1 MIRLLLHDCDL
12 LDFGA
17 PVAFVRQGRFAR
29 DDGLL
34 DWLISKTVSS
44 LLQLFDLLNASM
56 AEVSNLLLV
65 HFLYLDGLEVADLY
79 EILEVTR

>member
-1 MIRLLLHDCDL
+1 M
-12 LDFGA
+12 
-17 PVAFVRQGRFAR
+17 AFVRQGRFAR